1 MALDSNTRGLIGYDV
16 EAGSLRKRNSIRSHV
31 MLDYTEEDV
40 GNIVSLEHV
49 NLQVPDQAIATLFT
63 LLAWV

>member
-1 MALDSNTRGLIGYDV
+1 
-16 EAGSLRKRNSIRSHV
+16 

-63 LLAWV
+63 LLAWG